1 MPNYYVP
8 DSLKGE
14 NGGSGGGSSY
24 NDSDIRN
31 KIRLVENRVTTLE
44 SDKKA
49 SLSINSLSNSGGTEI
64 QSSISQ
70 EANFIQF
77 GYQINT
83 KNELPNY
90 LNAQINGDNFSLA
103 TTAYVDNAVSNIQG
117 GTGGAIVANRKQGD
131 IVLTDILE
139 IKDSETD
146 STGVTFNLDEFNTAG
161 IVNAFFRSGGQNIAS
176 ADLVDKNTNALAYY
190 YDKTYIDNNTVKA
203 IFDQEYQY
211 LRIVD
216 KKENIDL
223 GFSKESN
230 DTLRIQEYAKD
241 DRGQTQNIFDMV
253 LPNKEYV
260 DNAVNGAKLRRT
272 VVGEERLIGEFVW
285 DGVTYDHYE
294 KIVDFGALPNNSQ
307 KTVAHGIANP
317 KTIIKAYGEARNSS
331 NNLAIP
337 FISADGSLF
346 IYLGVGNNSNITI
359 GTNSDRSAFSALVYI
374 EFLRARA

>member
-8 DSLKGE
+8 DSLKNG

-31 KIRLVENRVTTLE
+31 KIRVVENRVTTLE

-49 SLSINSLSNSGGTEI
+49 SLNINSLSNSGGTEI
-64 QSSISQ
+64 QSNISQ

-77 GYQINT
+77 NYQKNT
-83 KNELPNY
+83 NNELPNY
-90 LNAQINGDNFSLA
+90 LNTQINGDNFSLA

-131 IVLTDILE
+131 IVISDILE
-139 IKDSETD
+139 IKDKEID
-146 STGVTFNLDEFNTAG
+146 PTGVTFNLDKFNTTG
-161 IVNAFFRSGGQNIAS
+161 IVNAFFKSQGQNIAS
-176 ADLVDKNTNALAYY
+176 VDLVDKNTNALVYY
-190 YDKTYIDNNTVKA
+190 YDKIYIDNNTIRA
-203 IFDQEYQY
+203 LFDQEYQY
-211 LRIVD
+211 LRIFD
-216 KKENIDL
+216 KNENIDL
-223 GFSKESN
+223 GFSKESD

-260 DNAVNGAKLRRT
+260 DSAVNGAKLRRT
-272 VVGEERLIGEFVW
+272 VVGEERLIGEFIW

-294 KIVDFGALPNNSQ
+294 KIIDFGALPNSTQ
-307 KTVAHGIANP
+307 KTAAHGIPNP
-317 KTIIKAYGEARNSS
+317 KTIIKIYGEARNSS

-337 FISADGSLF
+337 FVSANGSLF
-346 IYLGVGNNSNITI
+346 TYLGVGANNITI
-359 GTNSDRSAFSALVYI
+359 GTNSDRSSYSALIYI